1 MPCASR
7 RSLLAALLLSAAPA
21 TAASPA
27 RAPAPG
33 GQAWWKHVEFL
44 ASDALQGRDTGSE
57 GYAQAAA
64 YVVEQLKAAG
74 VKPGAGEG
82 YLQEVPLQS
91 RKLVEARSRLA
102 LVQGDQERVL
112 TLGKEAILS
121 SRLGEPGTVEA
132 PLVFVGYGL
141 SIPEAGH
148 DDLAGLDL
156 KGKVAVMLYG
166 GPSKVPGVLRAHH
179 GSSSERAKALKRAGA
194 VGVLTVMNPKLQE
207 VPWARAAGART
218 QPSML
223 FTEEALNDVSLQL
236 SGTFNPAHSE
246 LLFAGAKHSYKEL
259 VRLANAD
266 QPLPRF
272 ELPTRVRATL
282 AFETASVTGHNVV
295 GVLPGSDPA
304 LAKEHV
310 VLSAH
315 LDHVGVGA
323 PVKGDRIYNGA
334 MDNASG
340 VAAVLEVARALQAG
354 GAPKR
359 SVVFL
364 LVTAEEKGLLGS
376 KYYAAYPTVPAGSIV
391 ANLNLDMFLPLFPL
405 THMVAYGAEEST
417 LASSLEQL
425 ASARGVKVLP
435 DPEPN
440 RMLFVRSDQYSF
452 IRKGVPALSFKF
464 AAPKGSAQERRV
476 RAWYRERYHG
486 PADDLSQPVSREGA
500 AKFVLLLSDLTRSV
514 ADAPG
519 RPRWNEGSFFERFAT
534 SDAAPAAAP
543 AGAGASSPQR

>member
-7 RSLLAALLLSAAPA
+7 RSLLAALLFLSAGPAAAAAPPQ
-21 TAASPA
+21 PA
-27 RAPAPG
+27 G
-33 GQAWWKHVEFL
+33 GGEAWWKHVEYL

-74 VKPGAGEG
+74 VKPGAGAG

-91 RKLVEARSRLA
+91 RRLVEARSRLA
-102 LVQGDQERVL
+102 LVQGGKERPL

-121 SRLGEPGTVEA
+121 SRLGEPGSVDA

-166 GPSKVPGVLRAHH
+166 GPEKVPGTLRAHH
-179 GSSSERAKALKRAGA
+179 GSSTERARALKRAGA
-194 VGVLTVMNPKLQE
+194 VGVLVVMNPRLEE
-207 VPWARAAGART
+207 VPWARTAGSRT
-218 QPSML
+218 EPSML

-236 SGTFNPAHSE
+236 SGMFNPAHSQ
-246 LLFAGAKHSYKEL
+246 LLFAGAKHSYAEL

-282 AFETASVTGHNVV
+282 AFETAPVTGHNVV

-304 LAKEHV
+304 LAREHV

-340 VAAVLEVARALQAG
+340 VAAVLEVARALQASG

-376 KYYAAYPTVPAGSIV
+376 RYFAAHPTVPAAGIV
-391 ANLNLDMFLPLFPL
+391 ANLNLDMFLPLAPL
-405 THMVAYGAEEST
+405 THLVAYGAEEST
-417 LASSLEQL
+417 LAAPLEKL

-440 RMLFVRSDQYSF
+440 RMIFVRSDQYSF

-464 AAPKGSAQERRV
+464 GAPKGSVQARRM

-486 PADDLSQPVSREGA
+486 PADDLSQPVSKEGA
-500 AKFVLLLSDLTRSV
+500 AKFVLLLSELTRAV
-514 ADAPG
+514 ADAPE
-519 RPRWNEGSFFERFAT
+519 RPRWNDASFFKRFT
-534 SDAAPAAAP
+534 RPEPAPATGSTAP
-543 AGAGASSPQR
+543 QP